1 MQADSA
7 TTPLIGRRGHVL
19 QDARSNRFTHI
30 AAAAAAADRKNT
42 ERVIASTSVHQTDRT
57 NP

>member
-1 MQADSA
+1 MQADPA
-7 TTPLIGRRGHVL
+7 TPPLIGRRGHVL

-30 AAAAAAADRKNT
+30 AAAAAADRKNT